1 MLDGHEGTL
10 DALARVLIDAPHP
23 WTVIVATRDPRVAAR
38 IGRVIEIP
46 ASEETRRG

>member
-1 MLDGHEGTL
+1 MDL
-10 DALARVLIDAPHP
+10 
-23 WTVIVATRDPRVAAR
+23 IVATRDPRVAAR